1 MAGEMGEELFAEV
14 ASVDFLGF
22 DFPGTN
28 YTKMLAEQQTKTG
41 KLCGVECFLR
51 DVDGVKA
58 VWLRHDFGFFGGS
71 LGCAEGEKITRG
83 FEHAIANGLPVVV
96 ECKSG
101 GARMQEGTLSL
112 MQMAKVSVAVE
123 ALHEAG
129 LPFISVLADPTYGGV
144 SASYALQ
151 GDVKI
156 GVTPTARIGFA
167 GPAVIRTPKHP
178 HLQFLPHQYLPLTP
192 FRFLAVNTVFGMD
205 QAEYDKECPQGF
217 QSADWLKH
225 QGQLD
230 IVVDTVEDLCPT
242 VAGCL
247 RVLLKTAG
255 PAKPV
260 VTAPEVAL
268 EYTPDFTK
276 SRHIRRPQAQD
287 IIGTVFD
294 GFIEMLGDGKQQ
306 MDICMQ
312 GGLAFFRGAP
322 VVVMGTAKGH
332 SPDDMAARNH
342 GMPAPSGYRTALRLM
357 QLAERFGLPVVT
369 LIDTVGAYP
378 SFQSESEGQSEAI
391 ATNLVAMAGLK
402 VPIISVVIGEGG
414 SGGAL
419 AIAMGDKIG
428 MLANAYYGVIS
439 PEGAASIL
447 GRYKDDEHKA
457 QQLPKDCVTLATT
470 QQIYAPNLKALG
482 VIDEII
488 MEEDGEDYENFPMLA
503 ARIGAFLDASLKEL
517 TAKESTALRKGRFD
531 KFRAMG
537 KFADATGEERAA
549 VAEAHK
555 NAKPRPKR
563 ERKPE
568 PEILQK
574 ELEFVASQTI
584 NSAFSAYRGKAPAG
598 NMLVPAPVIE
608 TERSAAP
615 NAKSILDS
623 QGPEALA
630 KWVGEQKNVL
640 VTDTTMRD
648 AHQSLLAT
656 RLRTSDLVKSG
667 PEFNARMGTPGCF
680 SLECWGGATFDVAF
694 RFLHEDAWER
704 LRKLRKAIPNVCF
717 QMLIRGANAV
727 GYTSYPDNVVKKFC
741 HLAAKNGM
749 DVFRIF
755 DCFNQLNCM
764 TNCIEAVREAGKV
777 AEVCICF
784 TGDFTTSEV
793 YTLDYYKELAASIE
807 AAGAHMIGLKDMA
820 GLMKPQLVRP
830 FIEAIRSVTTIPLHY
845 HGHNTSSANL
855 AVIVEM
861 ASCGVD
867 VVDACMASMADGTS
881 QPSINAFLASTQGTP
896 RDTGIP
902 FMALENLDRY
912 YGLLRELY
920 EPFESG
926 MKSGTARV
934 FDNEIPGGQYSN
946 LFVQCKSMDLYDRWF
961 EVLNMY
967 RDVNMMLGDVVKV
980 TPSSKV
986 VGDFAL
992 FLIAQDLT
1000 CEDVKKDGDKLD
1012 YPDSVVAL
1020 FNGDLGYPHKGFP
1033 EWLTKFVLK
1042 GGSPIRAMGAGD
1054 KLPSLDFDAK
1064 TKEITELLGRDATE
1078 EDVMT
1083 AVLYPKV
1090 YSDYVK
1096 FTEQY
1101 GSLESVPSS
1110 QYWYG
1115 MTVGDT
1121 MVVPMDGKDVEVTCT
1136 RISSLLPSGDR
1147 EVSFSYEGGEA
1158 KKKIKDEAAAGPDA
1172 FTGPMADASNANHLA
1187 SPMSGVVDTVFVKP
1201 GQSVAEGDP
1210 IATVS
1215 AMKME
1220 VKVVAQS
1227 ACTIK
1232 SIEVAEG
1239 DKVIGGA
1246 LIGVLS

>member
-1 MAGEMGEELFAEV
+1 MGEELFADV
-14 ASVDFLGF
+14 ASMDFLGF

-28 YTKMLAEQQTKTG
+28 YTKMLAEQQAKTG
-41 KLCGVECFLR
+41 KLCGVECFVR

-83 FEHAIANGLPVVV
+83 FEHAIANSLPVVV

-123 ALHEAG
+123 ALHDAG

-156 GVTPTARIGFA
+156 GVTPKARIGFA
-167 GPAVIRTPKHP
+167 GPAVI
-178 HLQFLPHQYLPLTP
+178 L
-192 FRFLAVNTVFGMD
+192 NTVFGMD
-205 QAEYDKECPQGF
+205 QAEYDKNCPQGF
-217 QSADWLKH
+217 QSADWLKD

-242 VAGCL
+242 VASCL
-247 RVLLKTAG
+247 RVLLKTKG
-255 PAKPV
+255 PVGEVAA
-260 VTAPEVAL
+260 APEVPL
-268 EYTPDFTK
+268 DYTPDFTK

-287 IIGTVFD
+287 IISTVFD
-294 GFIEMLGDGKQQ
+294 GFVEMLGDGKQQ
-306 MDICMQ
+306 KDICMQ

-322 VVVMGTAKGH
+322 VVVMGTCKGH
-332 SPDDMAARNH
+332 TPDDMASRNH
-342 GMPAPSGYRTALRLM
+342 GMPAPSGYRTAMRLM

-378 SFQSESEGQSEAI
+378 SFQSEAEGQSEAI
-391 ATNLVAMAGLK
+391 ATNLVVMAGLK
-402 VPIISVVIGEGG
+402 VPIVSVVIGEGG

-419 AIAMGDKIG
+419 AIAMGDRIG

-488 MEEDGEDYENFPMLA
+488 MEEEGEDYENFPNLA
-503 ARIGAFLDASLKEL
+503 ARIGAFVDASLTDL
-517 TAKESTALRKGRFD
+517 TGKSDTELRKSRFD

-537 KFADATGEERAA
+537 KFANSTEEERAA

-574 ELEFVASQTI
+574 ELEFVANQTI
-584 NSAFSAYRGKAPAG
+584 NSANSTYRGKAPAG
-598 NMLVPAPVIE
+598 NILVPAPLVE
-608 TERSAAP
+608 TEASPAP
-615 NAKSILDS
+615 NAKSVLDS
-623 QGPEALA
+623 EGPEALA
-630 KWVGEQKNVL
+630 KWVGEQKTVL

-656 RLRTSDLVKSG
+656 RFRTADLVKSG
-667 PEFNARMGTPGCF
+667 PEFSARMGQPGCF

-764 TNCIEAVREAGKV
+764 QNCIDAVREANKV
-777 AEVCICF
+777 AEVCICY

-830 FIEAIRSVTTIPLHY
+830 FVEAVRSVTTIPLHY

-855 AVIVEM
+855 AVIIEM
-861 ASCGVD
+861 TACGVD
-867 VVDACMASMADGTS
+867 VVDACLASMADGTS

-896 RDTGIP
+896 RDAGIP

-946 LFVQCKSMDLYDRWF
+946 LYVQCKSMDLYDRWF

-967 RDVNMMLGDVVKV
+967 RDVNMMLGNVVKV

-1000 CEDVKKDGDKLD
+1000 CDDVKKVGDTLD

-1033 EWLTKFVLK
+1033 QWLSKMVLK
-1042 GGSPIRAMGAGD
+1042 GSEPIRKGGEAD
-1054 KLPSLDFDAK
+1054 KLPALDFDAK
-1064 TKEITELLGRDATE
+1064 TTEVSALLGRDATE

-1083 AVLYPKV
+1083 AILYPKV

-1096 FTEQY
+1096 FTNQY
-1101 GSLESVPSS
+1101 GCLEQMPSP

-1115 MTVGDT
+1115 MKVGDSMT
-1121 MVVPMDGKDVEVTCT
+1121 VSVDGSDVDVKCT
-1136 RISSLLPSGDR
+1136 RISALLPSGER
-1147 EVSFSYEGGEA
+1147 EVTFSLAGGEIR
-1158 KKKIKDEAAAGPDA
+1158 KKIKDEAAAGPDA
-1172 FTGPMADASNANHLA
+1172 FTGQMADPSNASHLA
-1187 SPMSGVVDTVFVKP
+1187 SPMSGVVDTIFVKE

-1210 IATVS
+1210 IATIS

-1220 VKVVAQS
+1220 VKVVAQAAS
-1227 ACTIK
+1227 VIK

-1246 LIGVLS
+1246 LIGVMN

>member
-1 MAGEMGEELFAEV
+1 MGEELFAEV
-14 ASVDFLGF
+14 ASTDFLGF

-28 YTKMLAEQQTKTG
+28 YTKMLAEQQAKTG

-51 DVDGVKA
+51 DVDGVRA

-123 ALHEAG
+123 ALHTAG

-156 GVTPTARIGFA
+156 GVTPKARIGFA
-167 GPAVIRTPKHP
+167 GPAVI
-178 HLQFLPHQYLPLTP
+178 L
-192 FRFLAVNTVFGMD
+192 NTVFGMD
-205 QAEYDKECPQGF
+205 QAEYDKNCPQGF
-217 QSADWLKH
+217 QSAAWLQD

-230 IVVDTVEDLCPT
+230 IVVDSVADLCPT
-242 VAGCL
+242 VASCL

-255 PAKPV
+255 PSRE
-260 VTAPEVAL
+260 VTPAPEVPL
-268 EYTPDFTK
+268 NYTPDFTK

-287 IIGTVFD
+287 VIQAVFD
-294 GFIEMLGDGKQQ
+294 GFVEMLGDGKQQ
-306 MDICMQ
+306 KDICMQ

-378 SFQSESEGQSEAI
+378 SFQSEAEGQSEAI

-402 VPIISVVIGEGG
+402 VPIVTIVIGEGG

-419 AIAMGDKIG
+419 AIAMGDRIG

-470 QQIYAPNLKALG
+470 QQIYAPNLKELG
-482 VIDEII
+482 VIDQII
-488 MEEDGEDYENFPMLA
+488 MEEDGEDFENFPNLA
-503 ARIGAFLDASLKEL
+503 ARIGMFVDASLTEL
-517 TAKESTALRKGRFD
+517 QAMESTELRKRRFD

-537 KFADATGEERAA
+537 KFANATAEERAA

-555 NAKPRPKR
+555 SAQPRARR
-563 ERKPE
+563 EPKPE
-568 PEILQK
+568 PAALQK
-574 ELEFVASQTI
+574 QLEFIADQTI
-584 NSAFSAYRGKAPAG
+584 NSANSAYRGKDPAG
-598 NMLVPAPVIE
+598 NIDVPVPVVE
-608 TERSAAP
+608 TEPSAEP
-615 NAKSILDS
+615 NAKFILDS

-630 KWVGEQKNVL
+630 KWVSEQKNVL

-656 RLRTSDLVKSG
+656 RFRTKDLVKSG
-667 PEFNARMGTPGCF
+667 PEFSARMGQPGCF

-704 LRKLRKAIPNVCF
+704 LRQLRKTIPNVCL

-764 TNCIEAVREAGKV
+764 TNCIEAVREANKV
-777 AEVCICF
+777 AEVCICY
-784 TGDFTTSEV
+784 TGDFTESDV

-807 AAGAHMIGLKDMA
+807 AAGAHMIGIKDMA

-830 FIEAIRSVTTIPLHY
+830 FVEAVRSVTTIPLHY

-861 ASCGVD
+861 TACGVD
-867 VVDACMASMADGTS
+867 IVDACLASMADTTS
-881 QPSINAFLASTQGTP
+881 QPSINAFLASVQGTP
-896 RDTGIP
+896 RDPKIP
-902 FMALENLDRY
+902 YMALENLDRY

-961 EVLNMY
+961 EVLDMY
-967 RDVNMMLGDVVKV
+967 RNVNKMLGDVVKV

-1000 CEDVKKDGDKLD
+1000 CEDVKKIGDKLD

-1033 EWLTKFVLK
+1033 KWLSDFVLK
-1042 GGSPIRAMGAGD
+1042 GDKPLRTGGPED
-1054 KLPSLDFDAK
+1054 KLAPLDFDAK
-1064 TKEITELLGRDATE
+1064 TAEVSALLGREASE

-1083 AVLYPKV
+1083 AILYPKV
-1090 YSDYVK
+1090 HADYVK
-1096 FTEQY
+1096 FTGQY
-1101 GSLESVPSS
+1101 GSLEQIPSP

-1115 MTVGDT
+1115 MKVGDT
-1121 MVVPMDGKDVEVTCT
+1121 MTVPVDGSDVEVKCT
-1136 RISSLLPSGDR
+1136 RISSLLPSGER
-1147 EVSFSYEGGEA
+1147 EVTFSLAGSEM
-1158 KKKIKDEAAAGPDA
+1158 KKKVKDKMAAGPSA
-1172 FTGPMADASNANHLA
+1172 FTGPMADPSNAKHIA
-1187 SPMSGVVDTVFVKP
+1187 SPMSGVVDTVFVKA
-1201 GQSVAEGDP
+1201 GQSVVEGDP
-1210 IATVS
+1210 IAVIS

-1220 VKVVAQS
+1220 VKVVAQGAAVIHS
-1227 ACTIK
+1227 LA
-1232 SIEVAEG
+1232 VAVG
-1239 DKVIGGA
+1239 DQVVGGA
-1246 LIGVLS
+1246 LIGALK